1 MLSSRESPPPPWAS
15 LFQPKPIIPIAGQDQ
30 SKSLDGSRDQSKS
43 LDQDGS
49 RDQSKSLDQ
58 DGSRDRDQA
67 KCGVPDSGESE
78 YFEFEEDGYRYH
90 KLKLYVKR
98 PDNVDWDYKEFR
110 FQVKKCLA
118 YYEKVHKIYSP
129 EKGAKAVIVY
139 YKTSKKNI
147 TLVEEDLENIRK
159 KDFDVD
165 FFRIKLK

>member
-1 MLSSRESPPPPWAS
+1 VPGDGTRDRDQSK
-15 LFQPKPIIPIAGQDQ
+15 FGPKDQ
-30 SKSLDGSRDQSKS
+30 SKS
-43 LDQDGS
+43 
-49 RDQSKSLDQ
+49 
-58 DGSRDRDQA
+58 
-67 KCGVPDSGESE
+67 GVPDSGESE
-78 YFEFEEDGYRYH
+78 DYEFEEDGYRYH

-98 PDNVDWDYKEFR
+98 PDGVDWDYKEFR